1 MIYCF
6 SMIEIWFYDLDKNVI
21 WVMME
26 FFGKDLWKKV
36 VVVLNFVNRISDF
49 DEEDELVYFMNE
61 KYFWN
66 KVIDEFFFDFG
77 IDCKVCDV
85 ILVVLMGIYKKFC
98 FLICENWFF
107 ELWISCYSVMSDL
120 LGLIWY

>member
-6 SMIEIWFYDLDKNVI
+6 SMIEIWFQDVDKNVI

-61 KYFWN
+61 KYF
-66 KVIDEFFFDFG
+66 
-77 IDCKVCDV
+77 
-85 ILVVLMGIYKKFC
+85 
-98 FLICENWFF
+98 
-107 ELWISCYSVMSDL
+107 
-120 LGLIWY
+120 